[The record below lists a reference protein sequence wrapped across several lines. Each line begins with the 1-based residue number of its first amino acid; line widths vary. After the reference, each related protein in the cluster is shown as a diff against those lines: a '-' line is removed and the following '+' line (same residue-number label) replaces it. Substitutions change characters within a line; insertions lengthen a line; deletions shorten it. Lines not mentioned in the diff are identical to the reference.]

1 MKLVVLI
8 LAAFLFQDIPYKEKD
23 QFDLKMDM
31 QFKNRPTNHTNAYPT
46 QEKTSNN
53 TPLPYIILNLTV
65 LKILEDESKVRVVDE
80 TSNTLQTV
88 NLTRRTN
95 VVLDLGFAADIKD
108 NISPQKY
115 SVNFYSAEKQLKRT
129 ILIHFEKD
137 GTYYVNGEKRGRI

>member
-8 LAAFLFQDIPYKEKD
+8 LTVFLFQDIPFKEKD
-23 QFDLKMDM
+23 QFDLKLDM
-31 QFKNRPTNHTNAYPT
+31 QFKNRPTDHLNARPT
-46 QEKTSNN
+46 QDKTDT
-53 TPLPYIILNLTV
+53 TPLPYVTLTLTV
-65 LKILEDESKVRVVDE
+65 LKILEDESKIRVVAE
-80 TSNTLQTV
+80 ASTLQTI
-88 NLTRRTN
+88 NLTRRAN

-108 NISPQKY
+108 NIRPQKY

>member
-8 LAAFLFQDIPYKEKD
+8 LAVFLFQDIPFKEKD
-23 QFDLKMDM
+23 QFDLKLNM
-31 QFKNRPTNHTNAYPT
+31 QFKNRPTNPLNAFPT
-46 QEKTSNN
+46 QDKTDP

-65 LKILEDESKVRVVDE
+65 LKILEDESKVRVVDG
-80 TSNTLQTV
+80 TSTTLQTI
-88 NLTRRTN
+88 NLTRKAN

-108 NISPQKY
+108 NISPQRY
-115 SVNFYSAEKQLKRT
+115 SVNFYSAEKQLMRT

>member
-1 MKLVVLI
+1 MKLLVL
-8 LAAFLFQDIPYKEKD
+8 FLSVFLLQDIPYKEKD
-23 QFDLKMDM
+23 QFDLKLDM
-31 QFKNRPTNHTNAYPT
+31 QFKNRPTDYRNAYPT
-46 QEKTSNN
+46 QDKASTS
-53 TPLPYIILNLTV
+53 PLPYIILNLTV

-80 TSNTLQTV
+80 TSTTLQTV
-88 NLTRRTN
+88 NLTRKAN

-129 ILIHFEKD
+129 ILIHFDKD